1 MNEVYNAI
9 TEYAIGFFSDELQN
23 KPPEV
28 HAVLSSYLRSY
39 ITGMVQFPVL
49 EMNVQQ
55 LVGNAAPLKEIREI
69 MEIEKEPIPENS
81 DTKDSE
87 DSPDIQNKRKKSHP
101 WSHYEDQ
108 RLIAGIMK
116 HGIENW
122 TSISRFVGNGRTRS
136 QCSQRWMR
144 GLDPKISK
152 AQWSQQEEDLLL
164 HLIQIHGNKAW
175 TTISSQMRNRSD
187 VQCRYKYKQLIKE
200 KKIRPGAIP
209 AMNPLLH
216 QAISSKTHSPR
227 QNTQSPKQSSQQ
239 QQQQVQRMQQTQY
252 QQQYYYPPMFMPS
265 LLPQMNTGMM
275 MNNLQQTSSPNAITT
290 PITPP
295 MSLPMQQQQQ
305 QPITSIQLPPAPPIH
320 SQPENVQNYIQQQ
333 QPQKAQEIQQ
343 QQQVQFKEEQTHS
356 TQIQQQQHTAH
367 FYIQDSPHEPK
378 LPPVQPLI
386 ELANSPLQHS
396 PMPSEVLLHKTDK
409 EPTISELDAMHHT
422 TPSIVAP
429 TFNAKLYSVY

>member
-1 MNEVYNAI
+1 MDEEVINAI
-9 TEYAIGFFSDELQN
+9 TEISIGHFTEELQN

-28 HAVLSSYLRSY
+28 HAMLSSYIRSY

-69 MEIEKEPIPENS
+69 MEIEKEPIPETPES
-81 DTKDSE
+81 KDSE
-87 DSPDIQNKRKKSHP
+87 DSSDIHNKRKKSHP

-209 AMNPLLH
+209 AMNPLIH
-216 QAISSKTHSPR
+216 QTISAKSHSPR
-227 QNTQSPKQSSQQ
+227 QASQSPKQSPQQ
-239 QQQQVQRMQQTQY
+239 IQRMPQAPY
-252 QQQYYYPPMFMPS
+252 HQQYYIPQMFMPQMM
-265 LLPQMNTGMM
+265 PQMQGGIM
-275 MNNLQQTSSPNAITT
+275 MNSLQQTSSPNAMTT

-295 MSLPMQQQQQ
+295 GSIPMAQ
-305 QPITSIQLPPAPPIH
+305 QPPQPVQLPPAPPIQK
-320 SQPENVQNYIQQQ
+320 QPENVQMIQQQVTNAIPEQPHFAQQQQ
-333 QPQKAQEIQQ
+333 QPQQVQFNEGQTHLNQQ
-343 QQQVQFKEEQTHS
+343 QQPHAT
-356 TQIQQQQHTAH
+356 H

-396 PMPSEVLLHKTDK
+396 PMPSELLIHKGEK
-409 EPTISELDAMHHT
+409 EPNITELESLHHA